1 MAWLCP
7 RAASGPWASA
17 FFSSRRGPNTCLEE
31 TKWGEVL
38 AQESAES
45 CRGCTSWSPLSQATS
60 ERGRKEALK
69 AADDRGRGGLG
80 QPGGSGPRSWSLGV
94 QSSRQGELGASGG
107 GAGSAIAF
115 TASPGKRP
123 RALTG
128 WSSGHGAHLLDS
140 PAPPAGDLPSGS
152 PGHPALDLGLDTRG
166 GWHSAPSPGPPLR
179 VGPCCKRTWAWCG
192 LLGASRQHSA
202 LRSPRRPPL
211 PPESLPALTSVSQE
225 GGPGPARTAHTAKS
239 VH

>member
-123 RALTG
+123 WALTG

-140 PAPPAGDLPSGS
+140 PAPRLVTFLQGVLDTLPWIWAWTPEEAGTLPPHLGRPSEWDPVVSAPGPGVGSLELPASTQPSGLPAGLPCLQS
-152 PGHPALDLGLDTRG
+152 P
-166 GWHSAPSPGPPLR
+166 
-179 VGPCCKRTWAWCG
+179 
-192 LLGASRQHSA
+192 
-202 LRSPRRPPL
+202 
-211 PPESLPALTSVSQE
+211 SQ
-225 GGPGPARTAHTAKS
+225 P
-239 VH
+239 